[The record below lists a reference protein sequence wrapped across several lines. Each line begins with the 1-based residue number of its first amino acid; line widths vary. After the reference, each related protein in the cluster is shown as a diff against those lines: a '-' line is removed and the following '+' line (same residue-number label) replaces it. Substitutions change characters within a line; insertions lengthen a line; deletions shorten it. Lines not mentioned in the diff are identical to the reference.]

1 MPITGR
7 TPENCFKDFLAHM
20 QQLTSATIS
29 RTAQLRLDVRGN
41 NLASLS
47 FREGNR
53 ILAVKLKTK
62 PENLFF
68 SLSQNIEAKAEK
80 GDYRLTTKTYGYRLL
95 PSAVITD
102 QALIRWEF
110 EPMPND
116 GPPAHHIQSYAT
128 TGKLDLNR
136 LHVPTGRVMIEHVIR
151 FLIVELEH
159 KPPCGDEWPNVLEKS
174 ERKYFEHFASHRY
187 KRPDGSS

>member
-1 MPITGR
+1 M
-7 TPENCFKDFLAHM
+7 
-20 QQLTSATIS
+20 
-29 RTAQLRLDVRGN
+29 RGSD
-41 NLASLS
+41 LASLG

-68 SLSQNIEAKAEK
+68 SLSQNIEGKAAE
-80 GDYRLTTKTYGYRLL
+80 GDYRLTKKTYGYRLL

-102 QALIRWEF
+102 QALIRSEF

-116 GPPAHHIQSYAT
+116 GPPAYHIQSDAT
-128 TGKLDLNR
+128 AGKLDLNR

-151 FLIVELEH
+151 FLIVELGH

-174 ERKYFEHFASHRY
+174 ERKYLDDSASHRY
-187 KRPDGSS
+187 KRPDGWS